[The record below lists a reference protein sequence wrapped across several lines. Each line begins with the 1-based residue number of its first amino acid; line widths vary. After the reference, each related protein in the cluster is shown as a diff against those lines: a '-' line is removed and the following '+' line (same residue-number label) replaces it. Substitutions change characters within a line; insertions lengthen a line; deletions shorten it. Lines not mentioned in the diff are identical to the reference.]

1 MFNMYKK
8 RDNFI
13 WFCLYL
19 YPDFKV
25 LITNCENIN
34 DELLE
39 KEKELD
45 LLIKGREILKCINLN
60 DRIKYTIEHYNIS
73 MIKINEDKDDIH
85 DYFGLDEIIWIQETN
100 KLINES
106 IYILQN
112 SNNNIYICLGFLTE
126 IIIDNENNFIYISRL
141 KNNNLNSPILNLTN
155 HKLIGINI
163 KNNEKSYSNIGLFIY
178 YPLKEFI
185 DKTYYKRM
193 SVKEFASKYE

>member
-1 MFNMYKK
+1 MYKK

-60 DRIKYTIEHYNIS
+60 DRIKYTIEDYNIS

-85 DYFGLDEIIWIQETN
+85 DYFGLDEIMWIQETN

-178 YPLKEFI
+178 YPLKKFI

>member
-1 MFNMYKK
+1 MYKK

-45 LLIKGREILKCINLN
+45 LLIKGGEIVKCIKLN
-60 DRIKYTIEHYNIS
+60 DRIKYTNEDYNIS
-73 MIKINEDKDDIH
+73 IIEINEDKDDIH
-85 DYFGLDEIIWIQETN
+85 DYFGLDEIMWIQETN

-112 SNNNIYICLGFLTE
+112 SNNNI
-126 IIIDNENNFIYISRL
+126 
-141 KNNNLNSPILNLTN
+141 
-155 HKLIGINI
+155 
-163 KNNEKSYSNIGLFIY
+163 
-178 YPLKEFI
+178 
-185 DKTYYKRM
+185 
-193 SVKEFASKYE
+193 

>member
-85 DYFGLDEIIWIQETN
+85 DYFGLDEIMWIQETN

>member
-1 MFNMYKK
+1 MYKK